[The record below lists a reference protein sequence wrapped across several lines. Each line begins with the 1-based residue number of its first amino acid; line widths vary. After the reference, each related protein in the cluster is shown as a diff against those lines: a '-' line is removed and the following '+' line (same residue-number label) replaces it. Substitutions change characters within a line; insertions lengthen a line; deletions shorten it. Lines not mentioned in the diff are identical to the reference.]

1 MRGLDSCDTADTQP
15 PKRHDGT
22 ASFWEHLDVMRW
34 MILRCIIV
42 VAVLAVAMFMV
53 RDELF
58 SIILAPS
65 HHGFIT
71 FRLLGTPDFQLHLMN
86 TMLTEQFYV
95 HVKMAVYAALLTA
108 SPYLLCEIF
117 MFLLPAM
124 YADERRYAFPAVI
137 GAYSMFAL
145 GTLVNYFLVFP
156 CTLHFLGTYQVSP
169 DIHNMLTLQ
178 SYMDTLLMMS
188 LVFGI
193 IFEIPVISWLLARFG
208 LLRAEWMTQYRRH
221 AIVAILV
228 LAAVIT
234 PTADAFTLLIV
245 SLPIWMLYEVSVVV
259 VRRVGNRQKAIGKS

>member
-178 SYMDTLLMMS
+178 SYADTFLSLSLTMGAVFELPVVCWVLSMAGVLKRDMM
-188 LVFGI
+188 
-193 IFEIPVISWLLARFG
+193 R
-208 LLRAEWMTQYRRH
+208 RYRRH
-221 AIVAILV
+221 AVVTILTG
-228 LAAVIT
+228 AAVIT
-234 PTADAFTLLIV
+234 PTTDVLTLLIV
-245 SLPIWMLYEVSVVV
+245 STPIWMLYELSIFIC
-259 VRRVGNRQKAIGKS
+259 KKY